1 MHLGGQWAGQAEL
14 ISVGGID
21 EQAREAARRAG
32 RATATPAVA
41 WEAGWPAR
49 SAVARQAGQSARAQ
63 AEHLAD
69 AARTEPLRL
78 STLGSRRPP
87 VGRRFF
93 LRTALPIDQPV

>member
-1 MHLGGQWAGQAEL
+1 MHLGGQRAGQAEL

-32 RATATPAVA
+32 RATATPAMA

-49 SAVARQAGQSARAQ
+49 SAVAWQAGQSARAQ

-78 STLGSRRPP
+78 NLNKSALRAS
-87 VGRRFF
+87 GRR
-93 LRTALPIDQPV
+93 LSLPTRGA